1 MENVKTAKRFDV
13 RRLVFT
19 ALMGALSIV
28 CAELLKFTVPV
39 MPKFIKFDFSD
50 VPAMLASLT
59 MGPVS
64 GVFVCVL
71 KNLWGCL
78 TSSTGCVG
86 ELQNLVLSVALVFP
100 AGILTHKN
108 GSVKR
113 AVTGSLLGA
122 AAMAAISFP
131 ANLFIMYPIYAQVF
145 KTPME
150 GIIGMY
156 KAILPSV
163 ETLPQCL
170 LIFNVPFTLVKGL
183 IAGIFS
189 VVLYKKLRPVFSN
202 LYRE

>member
-1 MENVKTAKRFDV
+1 MENVKTAKR
-13 RRLVFT
+13 FT